1 MIPLVLLIVFN
12 RFVIDTVKLD
22 VPTAM
27 FISFTVALCCEL
39 ARKAVKDVLNTGFEF
54 FHMMGRQFATVIT
67 LIVAAKLFAKASS
80 PPARSTTS
88 LPARRTSVF
97 RPTPS

>member
-39 ARKAVKDVLNTGFEF
+39 AARPSRTYSIPALN
-54 FHMMGRQFATVIT
+54 
-67 LIVAAKLFAKASS
+67 SS
-80 PPARSTTS
+80 T
-88 LPARRTSVF
+88 
-97 RPTPS
+97 